1 MISDT
6 STIVPRSCQSV
17 RLFAALALSAMF
29 WGSEAGALAISIT
42 DPDVTASETSDG
54 FTVTLAPNS
63 HSALGAGATA
73 AFRSLIPGQTDGDV
87 QTVAGST
94 IAGTLSISILDAT
107 AGGGSGGLD
116 IVAVATGLPA
126 LGVGQQYRWVQ
137 FIETNEPA
145 AGAVSPYVDPQP
157 NDDPA
162 GSQLPF
168 YWTNAE
174 RTTSGTGE
182 TAGGDIRF
190 EDAPRRAL
198 ADGTTWR
205 GNLYLVN
212 YEATGGPNG
221 TKKIT
226 IYDGVKY
233 GFNIDQ
239 SVPEP
244 GAGLL
249 TAIGLLL
256 LTTAGR
262 RRVA

>member
-1 MISDT
+1 MISNT
-6 STIVPRSCQSV
+6 STIIRRSCKGV
-17 RLFAALALSAMF
+17 RLLAPLLLLVMVWA
-29 WGSEAGALAISIT
+29 SEAGALTISIT
-42 DPDVTASETSDG
+42 DPDVTASETADG
-54 FTVTLAPNS
+54 FTVTLAPNT
-63 HSALGAGATA
+63 HSALSAGATS
-73 AFRSLIPGQTDGDV
+73 AFRALIPGQTDGDV

-94 IAGTLSISILDAT
+94 IAGTLSVSILDAT

-126 LGVGQQYRWVQ
+126 LGVGQQYRWIQ
-137 FIETNEPA
+137 FIETNVPA
-145 AGAVSPYVDPQP
+145 DGAVSPYVDPQP

-168 YWTNAE
+168 YWTNTE
-174 RTTSGTGE
+174 RTTGGTGE

-190 EDAPRRAL
+190 EDSPSRAL
-198 ADGTTWR
+198 EDGTTWR

-226 IYDGVKY
+226 IYDGLKY
-233 GFNIDQ
+233 GFNIEQ

-249 TAIGLLL
+249 TAMGLLL

-262 RRVA
+262 KPVA